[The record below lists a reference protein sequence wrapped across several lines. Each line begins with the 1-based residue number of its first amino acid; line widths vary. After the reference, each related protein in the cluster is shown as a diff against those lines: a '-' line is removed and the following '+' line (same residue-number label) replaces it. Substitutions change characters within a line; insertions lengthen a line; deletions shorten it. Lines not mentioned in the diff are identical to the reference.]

1 MVNHF
6 EFLFIL
12 ISLFEYQRHIHRWH
26 LSPVILFLSTN
37 IGLYCAALF
46 EVDSSVGKLFTDWP
60 TAVSVS
66 IILPLQILRNSYT
79 FTNHYMRQGVLIAFQ

>member
-1 MVNHF
+1 MNHF

-46 EVDSSVGKLFTDWP
+46 EVDSSVGKLFTAWA

-66 IILPLQILRNSYT
+66 IILLCRYSVTVTLLLTITKGKEY
-79 FTNHYMRQGVLIAFQ
+79 